1 VTGVLLVLQHIACE
15 PPAAFEDELR
25 ARGLDLVRVEL
36 DEGEEPPDWRG
47 FEGMIVMGGPMG
59 AYEDDAHP
67 WLVAEK
73 RMIRDA
79 ADSGHPVWGVC
90 LGAQLLAA
98 ALGANVY
105 PGARGAEV
113 GVLPVELTAAAA
125 SDPVFA
131 GAPRSFPA
139 LQWHGDTFDVPA
151 GATLLASSP
160 AYANQAFSYR
170 NAYALQFHLE
180 VSPQLAR
187 EWGELP
193 AYADSLERTLG
204 PGTLPGLLADVEASA
219 AASIALG
226 RSLFGRWLEHAVG
239 VPGRAVG

>member
-1 VTGVLLVLQHIACE
+1 VTLLVLQHIACE

-59 AYEDDAHP
+59 AYDDDAHP
-67 WLVAEK
+67 WLAGEK
-73 RMIRDA
+73 RMLREA
-79 ADSGHPVWGVC
+79 AESGHPVWGVC

-105 PGARGAEV
+105 PGGQGAEV
-113 GVLPVELTAAAA
+113 GVLPVELTDAAA

-139 LQWHGDTFDVPA
+139 LQWHGDTFDLPD

-160 AYANQAFSYR
+160 AYLNQAFSYR

-180 VSPQLAR
+180 VTPALAR
-187 EWGELP
+187 EWGEVP
-193 AYADSLERTLG
+193 AYVDSLEGTLG
-204 PGTLPGLLADVEASA
+204 PGALPGLLADVQASA
-219 AASIALG
+219 DATIPLA
-226 RSLFGRWLEHAVG
+226 RSLFGRWLEHAVR

>member
-1 VTGVLLVLQHIACE
+1 MTGALLALQHIACE

-36 DEGEEPPDWRG
+36 DEGEGPPDWRG
-47 FEGMIVMGGPMG
+47 FDGMIVMGGPMG
-59 AYEDDAHP
+59 AYEDDTHP
-67 WLVAEK
+67 WLAAEK
-73 RMIRDA
+73 RMIREA
-79 ADSGHPVWGVC
+79 AESGHPVWGVC

-151 GATLLASSP
+151 GATLLAGSP
-160 AYANQAFSYR
+160 AYPNQAFSYG

-204 PGTLPGLLADVEASA
+204 PGALPGLLADVEASA
-219 AASIALG
+219 AASIALA